1 MDRHVVCDRGAGAN
15 DSGGNR
21 SGEYRFHAQR
31 GQRGGRGPTTGV
43 IAAGDEVSAAIAA
56 VFSAHGQGF
65 QALSTQAA
73 AFHTQLLQVLNA
85 GAGSSASG
93 EAANVAAFTANPA
106 QTIQQDLQ
114 SLAVFSPVKDLTV
127 RPLFGTRANGAA
139 RTGQAGERLAGLGL

>member
-1 MDRHVVCDRGAGAN
+1 MSYVIAAPELMTAAATDLAN
-15 DSGGNR
+15 IGSTLNAANVAAAA
-21 SGEYRFHAQR
+21 S
-31 GQRGGRGPTTGV
+31 TTGV
-43 IAAGDEVSAAIAA
+43 IAAGHEVSAAIAA

-65 QALSTQAA
+65 QALSPQAA

-127 RPLFGTRANGAA
+127 RPLFGTTANGAA
-139 RTGQAGERLAGLGL
+139 RSGQAGERLACLGL